1 MMMNQEEER
10 RLLRKQSI
18 RAREA
23 LDDAERAEK
32 SACVVR
38 QDEFSALGL
47 YYHGKMA
54 YYAARPG
61 VNNKTLED
69 IRQNLLNALGSDE
82 NISIISATLDKMKY
96 KSVCGENILSV
107 GEMYNN
113 ICKTLINRVFE
124 KNLLPQGEKNIFIAS
139 RRETNKYINNLFVE
153 SFKGYN
159 LEVIVA
165 HPNTYKGLQIADFV
179 AWSFF
184 RQYEYESAKY
194 TNLFR
199 NLVVEDF
206 IIKKA

>member
-1 MMMNQEEER
+1 MDESGD
-10 RLLRKQSI
+10 LGF
-18 RAREA
+18 
-23 LDDAERAEK
+23 DFEK
-32 SACVVR
+32 SNTSRYFVMSFVIAENDDRCRKIIAKTVKQMPLRERSKFSGVFHCNKENENVR
-38 QDEFSALGL
+38 Q
-47 YYHGKMA
+47 
-54 YYAARPG
+54 
-61 VNNKTLED
+61 N
-69 IRQNLLNALGSDE
+69 ILNALGGDE
-82 NISIISATLDKMKY
+82 NISIISATLDKVKY
-96 KSVCGENILSV
+96 KSVCGENLLSV

-113 ICKTLINRVFE
+113 ICRMLINRVFE
-124 KNLLPQGEKNIFIAS
+124 KNLLPQDEKNIFIAS